1 MLNPYEDRYRRV
13 YAAGARFWSPP
24 VPTEELADFIRDW
37 KIPEAAKVIEFGCGE
52 GRDSIFLAKSGFDVT
67 AIDNAPSAIQR
78 AKERA
83 NEEGINA
90 NFIVSDVTDL
100 TGIPDN
106 SYDLGVNIACLH
118 MFPRYEDRR
127 RHLSEA
133 FRVLNHK
140 AIFYLLNMAV
150 LEKAEISKEFGEN
163 WEYPKVGEL
172 TPRIVI
178 VDGKE
183 KKILLPIVEGHQTTK
198 EEITKEIGEVGF
210 ELLQIER
217 RKTKPQGICW
227 IVVARKPDIC

>member
-1 MLNPYEDRYRRV
+1 MIHPYEDRYRRV
-13 YAAGARFWSPP
+13 YSAGARFWTSP
-24 VPTEELADFIRDW
+24 VPTEELAEFIRGW
-37 KIPEAAKVIEFGCGE
+37 NIPAGSKVIEFGCGE

-78 AKERA
+78 AKKRA
-83 NEEGINA
+83 TEEGIEL
-90 NFIVSDVTDL
+90 NFLVGDVTAL
-100 TGIPDN
+100 KSIPDN

-133 FRVLNHK
+133 FRVLNRK
-140 AIFYLLNMAV
+140 AIFYLLNMAM
-150 LEKAEISKEFGEN
+150 LEKEEISKEFGEN

-172 TPRIVI
+172 TPRNIV

-183 KKILLPIVEGHQTTK
+183 KEILLPIIAAHNTNK
-198 EEITKEIGEVGF
+198 EKITKEMGEEGF

-217 RKTKPQGICW
+217 RKTK
-227 IVVARKPDIC
+227 